1 MEFEKSCWAVI
12 YRNFKGKTEFLTVKS
27 KAHGHW
33 GFPKGH
39 VEKGESEE
47 DTAKREVLEEV
58 GLKITLIDGFRAKT
72 EYFIS
77 ENIKKEV
84 VFFLSEVSDQQVK
97 IQLEEIMEYRW
108 ADFEETTKLLTY
120 NTDKNVLEEACS
132 FLKL

>member
-1 MEFEKSCWAVI
+1 MEFEKSCGAVI